1 MKTEN
6 QFPQK
11 TEGHHC
17 QGVGELPDRDLA
29 RDDEA
34 ACQRCFEYS
43 ISVPVKKKQSI
54 PNTRIRNAHTCART
68 ITKHVA
74 HRKRFG
80 VLVDVRL
87 LPVALR

>member
-43 ISVPVKKKQSI
+43 ISVPVKKK
-54 PNTRIRNAHTCART
+54 
-68 ITKHVA
+68 
-74 HRKRFG
+74 
-80 VLVDVRL
+80 
-87 LPVALR
+87 